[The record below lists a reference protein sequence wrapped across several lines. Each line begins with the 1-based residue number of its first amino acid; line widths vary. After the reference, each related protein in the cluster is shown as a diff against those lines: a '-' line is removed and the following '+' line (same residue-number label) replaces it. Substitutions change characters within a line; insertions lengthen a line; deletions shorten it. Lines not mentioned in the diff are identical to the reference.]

1 MSNIDRYQAVSC
13 EMHSELEL
21 AIMHGKS
28 LIVCYE
34 ESNHMG
40 GKHTVYVKAHDLV
53 TRGHSEK
60 GEFLVAMNDSGEI
73 IEIRLDKITHF
84 TAE

>member
-1 MSNIDRYQAVSC
+1 MSNIDQYQAVSC

-21 AIMHGKS
+21 AIMHGKH
-28 LIVCYE
+28 LTVCYY
-34 ESNHMG
+34 ESNDMD
-40 GKHTVYVKAHDLV
+40 KEHTIHLKPNDVV

-60 GEFLVAMNDSGEI
+60 GEFLVAMNDSGEL
-73 IEIRLDKITHF
+73 IEIRLDKIKHF